1 MSRYSVH
8 VLSAIVSLTVMQSAC
23 AQDSDQAA
31 PPEFP
36 APTMTAER
44 LGELVLRI
52 DSEAQ
57 QSGSVWQ
64 FTVDS
69 FETVLV
75 YDIDADRMRVM
86 IPINDA
92 DALPPEELLRL
103 MQANFD
109 SALDA
114 RYAIAND
121 LLWGVFIHPLST
133 LTDVEFLLGVG
144 QTVNVAATF
153 GESYSSG
160 MFIFGGGDSG
170 ELELE
175 RQRLLEELEDLSGD
189 TI

>member
-1 MSRYSVH
+1 MSRNSVH
-8 VLSAIVSLTVMQSAC
+8 VLSVIVSLTVMQSAC
-23 AQDSDQAA
+23 AQDAEQAA
-31 PPEFP
+31 PPDFA

-92 DALPPEELLRL
+92 DALPPEELVRL

-121 LLWGVFIHPLST
+121 RHIMGRYVNSKPQNLLLWATVIVVVALTAT
-133 LTDVEFLLGVG
+133 LLIM
-144 QTVNVAATF
+144 NAT
-153 GESYSSG
+153 GWG
-160 MFIFGGGDSG
+160 
-170 ELELE
+170 
-175 RQRLLEELEDLSGD
+175 
-189 TI
+189 